1 MRLFLRA
8 GLALALGLAACKDSP
23 APADF
28 TDPVAITANLGAVDS
43 AFGNDVY
50 RSFTA
55 TSEGLDPAASAALQ
69 PAAMLIGGSLPLLNR
84 QRKSPYLMSA
94 RRAEQLKALGPQ
106 MSVAATQGGLIPDSM
121 YGRVFQYDTAANAYA
136 WQDSVVSGLTG
147 VRFILYQV
155 DDFGSVVAPLVEV
168 GRLDVVD
175 QSTLSVLR
183 LHILVKDV
191 GGTITYVDYTAT
203 VSGGE
208 ASPRVTAS
216 GSVTNGL
223 VGASNKT
230 LTFNETVTG
239 SQSGASISATF
250 TLNNPSIT
258 FTINESLTFTQ
269 DAFVITVTFRII
281 TPGETIAFRGRIS
294 IVGLDSATVN
304 ASVWVNGHP
313 VASISGE
320 SGTAEWVD
328 AGGEP
333 LTAEDTTALEGLD
346 AAAGRFQEAVD
357 AMFLPITTFFG
368 A

>member
-43 AFGNDVY
+43 AFDNDVY

-55 TSEGLDPAASAALQ
+55 TAQDVDPAASAALQ

-84 QRKSPYLMSA
+84 HGKSPYLVSA
-94 RRAEQLKALGPQ
+94 RRAEQLQALGPQ
-106 MSVAATQGGLIPDSM
+106 MSVAATQGRLIPDSL
-121 YGRVFQYDTAANAYA
+121 YGRVFRYDTATNAYA
-136 WQDSVVSGLTG
+136 WQDSVSGLTG
-147 VRFILYQV
+147 IRFILYQV
-155 DDFGSVVAPLVEV
+155 DDFGDVVEPLVEV
-168 GRLDVVD
+168 GRLDLVD
-175 QSTLSVLR
+175 QSTLSALR
-183 LHILVKDV
+183 LHILVQDTS
-191 GGTITYVDYTAT
+191 GTITYVDYTAT
-203 VSGGE
+203 VSGGTT
-208 ASPRVTAS
+208 SLRVTAS

-230 LTFNETVTG
+230 LTFNETFSVT
-239 SQSGASISATF
+239 QTGASISATF
-250 TLNNPSIT
+250 TLNNPPIT
-258 FTINESLTFTQ
+258 FTIDESVIFTQ
-269 DAFVITVTFRII
+269 DGFVITATFRII

-294 IVGLDSATVN
+294 IVGLDSATVT

-313 VASISGE
+313 VANISGE
-320 SGTAEWVD
+320 SGTAAWVD

-333 LTAEDTTALEGLD
+333 LTAEDITALEALD

-357 AMFLPITTFFG
+357 AMFSPITTFSG
-368 A
+368 T